1 MRTTLD
7 IDDGL
12 LEALLARH
20 PRASKTEAIEIAVR
34 AYLSTDAVSRL
45 RELAGKVEIE
55 DISREL
61 RSRDRR

>member
-20 PRASKTEAIEIAVR
+20 PRASKTEAIEMAIR

-45 RELAGKVEIE
+45 RGLAGKVEIK
-55 DISREL
+55 DVSREL